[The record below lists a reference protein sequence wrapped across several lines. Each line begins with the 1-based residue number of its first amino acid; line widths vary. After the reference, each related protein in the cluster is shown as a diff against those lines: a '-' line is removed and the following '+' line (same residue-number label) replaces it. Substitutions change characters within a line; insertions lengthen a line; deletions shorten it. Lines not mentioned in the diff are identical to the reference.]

1 VTALQPPGVPLF
13 IAGTT
18 GPNMPAAMNSLVRDP
33 FTFLL
38 SPPLFRATRAAA
50 LNLTEGINGQFIP
63 WDTVAEDTYSGW
75 TSPAVVGG
83 GGSTTL
89 NGATSVGA
97 TSATLTSSTGFAI
110 GNVARFES
118 SGANVEYRVLT
129 NVAGNVISWSSSA
142 PLALAH
148 ANGSTVVEVT
158 SDPTRYVVQAPGWY
172 LVDAKVSLSGTGAAS
187 LVLIPGISVNFGSHT
202 GFGTLWEGTEHGVPT
217 GASAQPKIGNGLWQ
231 VYCNTGDF
239 IQINLFYSTES
250 AITAVDTTAG
260 IVCAVDLSFDGV

>member
-1 VTALQPPGVPLF
+1 MTALQPPAVPLF
-13 IAGTT
+13 VAGTT

-38 SPPLFRATRAAA
+38 QPPLFRATRAAA
-50 LNLTEGINGQFIP
+50 LNLTENVNQFVP
-63 WDTVAEDTYSGW
+63 WDTAAEDTAGGW

-89 NGATSVGA
+89 NGGTSVGA
-97 TSATLTSSTGFAI
+97 TSFVVTSATGFAI
-110 GNVARFES
+110 GDYVRIES
-118 SGANVEYRVLT
+118 SGANVEYRQLT
-129 NVAGNVISWSSSA
+129 NVSGTTLSVSASA

-148 ANGSTVVEVT
+148 ATLSTVTEVT
-158 SDPTRYVVQAPGWY
+158 SDPSRYVVQAPGWY
-172 LVDAKVSLSGTGAAS
+172 LVDAKVSLSGTGAANM
-187 LVLIPGISVNFGSHT
+187 VLIPGISVNFGSHT

-217 GASAQPKIGNGLWQ
+217 GASGQPKIGNGLWQ
-231 VYCNTGDF
+231 VYCNIGDF

-260 IVCAVDLSFDGV
+260 LVCSIDLSFDGV